1 MANSERDSNMTITD
15 EDFLKFREFFYR
27 KTGIFLEES
36 KRYYVDKRLVE
47 RIVATDCDNFREYFM
62 LVRFQASGME
72 MQNLIN
78 IMTVNETY
86 FFRESYQFDCLVQH
100 LLAERVR
107 HKSASE
113 SIKIWSLPC
122 STGEEIYSIAIYL
135 LENWPLIDRYDVELI
150 GSDIDTNV
158 LDTAL
163 EGVYAKR
170 SLHALP
176 PHLVNK
182 YFKRRSD
189 STYQISSDLRD
200 AVEFLSTNIIA
211 PSEMRRFRNF
221 DVIFCRNMLIYFDD
235 YSRRLAAEAIYDALS
250 PGGFICLGHSESMSR
265 ISELFKIRKFPDA
278 IVYQKPF

>member
-1 MANSERDSNMTITD
+1 MVNSERASNILITD

-36 KRYYVDKRLVE
+36 KRYYVDKRIVE
-47 RIVATDCDNFREYFM
+47 RIIATDCENFREYFM
-62 LVRFQASGME
+62 LVRFQANGIE

-107 HKSASE
+107 HKGAGE
-113 SIKIWSLPC
+113 TLKIWSLPC

-135 LENWPLIDRYDVELI
+135 LENWPLINRYDVELI

-158 LDTAL
+158 LNMAMK
-163 EGVYAKR
+163 GVYAKR
-170 SLHALP
+170 SLHAVP
-176 PHLVNK
+176 SHIINK
-182 YFKRRSD
+182 YFIQKNEN
-189 STYQISSDLRD
+189 TFQISQDLRE
-200 AVEFLSTNIIA
+200 AVEFTTTNIVS